1 MAIEVTMR
9 SLSKKG
15 EVGLK
20 DIIIML
26 LLFSGIIALASIFVQ
41 EMGGPDTYDN
51 MNMTN
56 SYNQNTIGNESLTT
70 TSNKFADLGNQMK
83 AGGLTG
89 IWAGVRGVFLVFVE
103 VLKAPATFVSMMT
116 SVLEGT
122 GLVESEG
129 IINTLNLILSGILYV
144 VIIFAISAAIMQR
157 STGI

>member
-1 MAIEVTMR
+1 LAIEITMMN
-9 SLSKKG
+9 KKG

-26 LLFSGIIALASIFVQ
+26 LLFSGIIALASVFVQ
-41 EMGGPDTYDN
+41 EMGGTYDN
-51 MNMTN
+51 INMTS

-103 VLKAPATFVSMMT
+103 VLKAPVTFVTMMT

-129 IINTLNLILSGILYV
+129 IITTINLILSGILYV

-157 STGI
+157 SVGI